1 MPTTGSYAALADSL
15 KAIYF
20 EKSFSF
26 ASKIIQLRE
35 FLYKKVQISLL
46 STELKGASCVAN
58 SALSPQHSA
67 LSTQHSAKLKV
78 FSFIKLNNFLSKLLC
93 FLFLTISVAH
103 AGVEYGYHP
112 FGETGAFP
120 TDASARSVCIG
131 SSCYTAFDSRQIFTT
146 GEAACNAVLNATT
159 SDGSRNFRGYSFPDF
174 SLKSWGSPYTDFV
187 GNTYTPYQCVLNS
200 TGNGFTFTTSCGFGI
215 FGTCWYPN
223 FQARKMVRCAQN
235 GIPDADWFVAES
247 SPNLCPGNI
256 TLTLTPAPNQNDPR
270 PKGTEGKDGKST
282 LELIARVTENGN
294 PKAGVAVTFAVAV
307 EANSGGHD
315 HHDASRPEGELL
327 QDEDVTDVNGE
338 IKLRFEAPEF
348 AGTHVVAAFCSKCAN
363 TSVTKNINV
372 KVPNLIELEGDY
384 SRTAKYE
391 LIGSTP
397 KHQGNHFFAP
407 EALIALRKL
416 LPIFAKY
423 DWGVVGINDSSL
435 KWGGRFDIA
444 GRWNGSHHE
453 HLEGKEVDL
462 SFYKP
467 FGTISEKNRQK
478 VYDDLF
484 ESKGV
489 GTPQVLWHLKDNPA
503 TPSYAHFHV
512 YLLGQS
518 FFRKKC
524 PPQYGEDFYCSIT
537 INQSQFDAATRLLT
551 SRAYAPSNL
560 FLDKPSLRRVKRGCY
575 NGLPS

>member
-1 MPTTGSYAALADSL
+1 M
-15 KAIYF
+15 
-20 EKSFSF
+20 
-26 ASKIIQLRE
+26 
-35 FLYKKVQISLL
+35 
-46 STELKGASCVAN
+46 
-58 SALSPQHSA
+58 QHSA
-67 LSTQHSAKLKV
+67 FSTFTRFCRRIFQTSLIIASYPALAAPIYYNPWDRV
-78 FSFIKLNNFLSKLLC
+78 P
-93 FLFLTISVAH
+93 V
-103 AGVEYGYHP
+103 
-112 FGETGAFP
+112 
-120 TDASARSVCIG
+120 ASAELACKRTIDYFSNNPPNTYVDWIFDRAEFG
-131 SSCYTAFDSRQIFTT
+131 QDFDSRVAGANGNYFGGGCRFLHSPELSGGFFYLPFEVVCLSGYIIIKKDSPVAQCITE
-146 GEAACNAVLNATT
+146 GLN
-159 SDGSRNFRGYSFPDF
+159 
-174 SLKSWGSPYTDFV
+174 
-187 GNTYTPYQCVLNS
+187 
-200 TGNGFTFTTSCGFGI
+200 
-215 FGTCWYPN
+215 
-223 FQARKMVRCAQN
+223 
-235 GIPDADWFVAES
+235 
-247 SPNLCPGNI
+247 
-256 TLTLTPAPNQNDPR
+256 LTLTPAPNQKDPR

-518 FFRKKC
+518 FFRKK
-524 PPQYGEDFYCSIT
+524 PY
-537 INQSQFDAATRLLT
+537 
-551 SRAYAPSNL
+551 
-560 FLDKPSLRRVKRGCY
+560 
-575 NGLPS
+575 

>member
-1 MPTTGSYAALADSL
+1 MSQ
-15 KAIYF
+15 
-20 EKSFSF
+20 
-26 ASKIIQLRE
+26 IQP
-35 FLYKKVQISLL
+35 
-46 STELKGASCVAN
+46 
-58 SALSPQHSA
+58 SALSPQPSA
-67 LSTQHSAKLKV
+67 LSPQPSALSLQRFCRHLISVVLLFVLLLSNAIASPASCVVGWWPK
-78 FSFIKLNNFLSKLLC
+78 FSGETPAIACEQARNWAAPQLLYRVMLVAASDLPVGQTFENNFGCAFAKSQSDIDDWYAYVISGAETRPPGLPDVSGIGYGACTCPHGRRDTFYSNTSGTEAGCRDNALQLS
-93 FLFLTISVAH
+93 
-103 AGVEYGYHP
+103 
-112 FGETGAFP
+112 
-120 TDASARSVCIG
+120 
-131 SSCYTAFDSRQIFTT
+131 
-146 GEAACNAVLNATT
+146 
-159 SDGSRNFRGYSFPDF
+159 
-174 SLKSWGSPYTDFV
+174 
-187 GNTYTPYQCVLNS
+187 
-200 TGNGFTFTTSCGFGI
+200 
-215 FGTCWYPN
+215 
-223 FQARKMVRCAQN
+223 
-235 GIPDADWFVAES
+235 
-247 SPNLCPGNI
+247 
-256 TLTLTPAPNQNDPR
+256 LTPAPNQKDPR
-270 PKGTEGKDGKST
+270 PLKAEGKDGKST
-282 LELIARVTENGN
+282 LELIAKVTENGN
-294 PKAGVAVTFAVAV
+294 PKAGVAVTFAVEV
-307 EANSGGHD
+307 EPNSGGHD

-518 FFRKKC
+518 FFRKK
-524 PPQYGEDFYCSIT
+524 PY
-537 INQSQFDAATRLLT
+537 
-551 SRAYAPSNL
+551 
-560 FLDKPSLRRVKRGCY
+560 
-575 NGLPS
+575 